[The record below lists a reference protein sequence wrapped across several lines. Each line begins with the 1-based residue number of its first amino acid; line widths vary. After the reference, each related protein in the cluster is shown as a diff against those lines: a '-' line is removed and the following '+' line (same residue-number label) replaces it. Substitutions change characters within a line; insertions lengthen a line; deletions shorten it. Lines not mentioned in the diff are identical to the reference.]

1 MARVEFNK
9 EEYFG
14 GLMSLDIE
22 GIVGPK
28 GMVASSS
35 CYPISAKVSEVVLIL
50 FSQKFSQG
58 TNFELQHLIKFNM
71 RYSGAFLLHHLE
83 AVDTLTHRN
92 HNTNLSV
99 RQLVCPSE
107 VCPSS
112 GGETTGVLAVHGG
125 GGGSTKKA
133 LPNWPSDAEIQRLY
147 TEKFSSLELLKV
159 AIETDDE
166 ICSSLFNELTGSLAP
181 GYLTQRRN
189 SYEFGRLLQAFIIIG
204 RRLLAMSVEEEY
216 FKLVSL
222 SYERYESLL
231 EALTFLHR
239 GPTGASQDPSGAS
252 QDPSGASSSQSRR
265 NTPTGSGKT
274 IPKNQN
280 HQQVLPR
287 QEDDTKRQSGP
298 DATKEQSRIWERKF
312 GKGLGVPNVELTG
325 ETALDLKQLEQ
336 SQIVIST
343 PDKQDALSSRWKQS
357 MPYGLAPDTLTKD
370 VELVERRGKVD
381 TSDSGRIAT
390 YNDHLKPRM
399 GDLDLYCEEFKY
411 VTVRQED
418 EKMELAKL
426 LDRVPILIKET
437 PSSKINVL
445 LQAYISQLKLEGL
458 SLTSDMVHITQS
470 AGRLVRALYEIV
482 LKRGWAQQK
491 ALNLSKMVGKK
502 MWSVQTPHRQ
512 FHGIPNEI
520 LMKLEKKDVKQ
531 GGENIPQNTVKCLMY
546 QLCKSM
552 VFCHGHGMVL
562 HRDLK
567 PHNLLMERQKMTL
580 KIADLGFSQRLHS
593 PYEKCL
599 LLPLQQILTLWY
611 RAPEV
616 LLGATHH
623 STAVDMWS
631 IGSNFRV
638 DRGHSSFNFRV
649 DSFLSYQLI
658 KRNAIV

>member
-1 MARVEFNK
+1 MQYPADLYPRDVHARLLAAPAIAAKLDRDMFFDAGWYHLHHLLGRDIARRLADGFAPLGCNLGKAVFRVTSNPDVTMAFSSILLSLSSEMLGAYCDQISAQWMLAGIPTIVGSQSGTSFITAGVEF
-9 EEYFG
+9 
-14 GLMSLDIE
+14 
-22 GIVGPK
+22 
-28 GMVASSS
+28 VAQHGAA
-35 CYPISAKVSEVVLIL
+35 PE
-50 FSQKFSQG
+50 
-58 TNFELQHLIKFNM
+58 TPFELQDSF
-71 RYSGAFLLHHLE
+71 YCYYQ
-83 AVDTLTHRN
+83 
-92 HNTNLSV
+92 NT
-99 RQLVCPSE
+99 QD
-107 VCPSS
+107 
-112 GGETTGVLAVHGG
+112 
-125 GGGSTKKA
+125 STY
-133 LPNWPSDAEIQRLY
+133 WPRI
-147 TEKFSSLELLKV
+147 
-159 AIETDDE
+159 
-166 ICSSLFNELTGSLAP
+166 
-181 GYLTQRRN
+181 
-189 SYEFGRLLQAFIIIG
+189 
-204 RRLLAMSVEEEY
+204 
-216 FKLVSL
+216 VSIR
-222 SYERYESLL
+222 RYESLL

-239 GPTGASQDPSGAS
+239 GPTGASQDPLVLRKTLWCFIIE
-252 QDPSGASSSQSRR
+252 SRR

-274 IPKNQN
+274 IPRTRTINK
-280 HQQVLPR
+280 
-287 QEDDTKRQSGP
+287 
-298 DATKEQSRIWERKF
+298 
-312 GKGLGVPNVELTG
+312 
-325 ETALDLKQLEQ
+325 
-336 SQIVIST
+336 
-343 PDKQDALSSRWKQS
+343 WKQS

-370 VELVERRGKVD
+370 VELVERRGD
-381 TSDSGRIAT
+381 
-390 YNDHLKPRM
+390 LPRM

-531 GGENIPQNTVKCLMY
+531 GVEQRKQDCALPCV
-546 QLCKSM
+546 
-552 VFCHGHGMVL
+552 
-562 HRDLK
+562 RDLK

>member
-1 MARVEFNK
+1 MQYPADLYPRDVHARLLAAPAIAAKLDRDMFFDAGWYHLHHLLGRDIARRLADGFAPLGCNLGKAVFRVTSNPDVTMAFSSILLSLSSEMLGAYWYRELGSVRNQFTHFLCWAYAGSDQISAQWMLAGNPDHCRFSVWHIFHHCRPPTIAAAIGPPIARHICNAEFVHVGVEF
-9 EEYFG
+9 
-14 GLMSLDIE
+14 
-22 GIVGPK
+22 
-28 GMVASSS
+28 VAQHGAA
-35 CYPISAKVSEVVLIL
+35 PE
-50 FSQKFSQG
+50 
-58 TNFELQHLIKFNM
+58 TPFELQDSF
-71 RYSGAFLLHHLE
+71 YCYYQ
-83 AVDTLTHRN
+83 
-92 HNTNLSV
+92 NT
-99 RQLVCPSE
+99 QD
-107 VCPSS
+107 
-112 GGETTGVLAVHGG
+112 
-125 GGGSTKKA
+125 STY
-133 LPNWPSDAEIQRLY
+133 WPRI
-147 TEKFSSLELLKV
+147 
-159 AIETDDE
+159 
-166 ICSSLFNELTGSLAP
+166 
-181 GYLTQRRN
+181 
-189 SYEFGRLLQAFIIIG
+189 
-204 RRLLAMSVEEEY
+204 
-216 FKLVSL
+216 VSIR
-222 SYERYESLL
+222 RYESLL

-370 VELVERRGKVD
+370 VELVERRGDLYDRKSGYFQV
-381 TSDSGRIAT
+381 TDSGRIAT

-470 AGRLVRALYEIV
+470 AGRL
-482 LKRGWAQQK
+482 G
-491 ALNLSKMVGKK
+491 
-502 MWSVQTPHRQ
+502 T
-512 FHGIPNEI
+512 
-520 LMKLEKKDVKQ
+520 
-531 GGENIPQNTVKCLMY
+531 
-546 QLCKSM
+546 
-552 VFCHGHGMVL
+552 
-562 HRDLK
+562 
-567 PHNLLMERQKMTL
+567 
-580 KIADLGFSQRLHS
+580 
-593 PYEKCL
+593 
-599 LLPLQQILTLWY
+599 
-611 RAPEV
+611 
-616 LLGATHH
+616 
-623 STAVDMWS
+623 
-631 IGSNFRV
+631 
-638 DRGHSSFNFRV
+638 SS
-649 DSFLSYQLI
+649 L
-658 KRNAIV
+658 

>member
-222 SYERYESLL
+222 SYEY
-231 EALTFLHR
+231 F
-239 GPTGASQDPSGAS
+239 
-252 QDPSGASSSQSRR
+252 
-265 NTPTGSGKT
+265 
-274 IPKNQN
+274 
-280 HQQVLPR
+280 
-287 QEDDTKRQSGP
+287 
-298 DATKEQSRIWERKF
+298 KF
-312 GKGLGVPNVELTG
+312 V
-325 ETALDLKQLEQ
+325 
-336 SQIVIST
+336 
-343 PDKQDALSSRWKQS
+343 
-357 MPYGLAPDTLTKD
+357 
-370 VELVERRGKVD
+370 
-381 TSDSGRIAT
+381 
-390 YNDHLKPRM
+390 
-399 GDLDLYCEEFKY
+399 
-411 VTVRQED
+411 
-418 EKMELAKL
+418 
-426 LDRVPILIKET
+426 
-437 PSSKINVL
+437 
-445 LQAYISQLKLEGL
+445 
-458 SLTSDMVHITQS
+458 
-470 AGRLVRALYEIV
+470 
-482 LKRGWAQQK
+482 
-491 ALNLSKMVGKK
+491 
-502 MWSVQTPHRQ
+502 
-512 FHGIPNEI
+512 
-520 LMKLEKKDVKQ
+520 
-531 GGENIPQNTVKCLMY
+531 
-546 QLCKSM
+546 
-552 VFCHGHGMVL
+552 
-562 HRDLK
+562 
-567 PHNLLMERQKMTL
+567 
-580 KIADLGFSQRLHS
+580 
-593 PYEKCL
+593 
-599 LLPLQQILTLWY
+599 
-611 RAPEV
+611 
-616 LLGATHH
+616 
-623 STAVDMWS
+623 
-631 IGSNFRV
+631 
-638 DRGHSSFNFRV
+638 
-649 DSFLSYQLI
+649 
-658 KRNAIV
+658 